1 MIDLARIDFVNRPV
15 LRLILIGLP
24 ALALQTTLCAEIEIF
39 GVVLQI
45 MLALSIAAGLAG
57 GSENGALAGFV
68 FGLMFD
74 LVLTSPLGLS
84 ALVYGAAGWGAGYLH
99 SRAIENP
106 KWLNALAVGLLSG
119 LATFA
124 LPVVANWIGVEGWL
138 SGRLAKVIIVVALTN
153 AASSFL
159 CVPITRWALAIRRQE
174 RMAPPAEVFL

>member
-1 MIDLARIDFVNRPV
+1 MIDFVNKPV
-15 LRLILIGLP
+15 TRLLLVGLP
-24 ALALQTTLCAEIEIF
+24 ALALQTTFFAEVKIF

-99 SRAIENP
+99 SRALENP
-106 KWLNALAVGLLSG
+106 KWLNALVVGLMSG
-119 LATFA
+119 LATFV
-124 LPVVANWIGVEGWL
+124 LPIVANWIGVEGWL
-138 SGRLAKVIIVVALTN
+138 SARLTKVIIVVALSN
-153 AASSFL
+153 ALFSFFV
-159 CVPITRWALAIRRQE
+159 VPNARWSLAIRRNQ
-174 RMAPPAEVFL
+174 RLAPPAEVFL

>member
-1 MIDLARIDFVNRPV
+1 MIDFVNKPV
-15 LRLILIGLP
+15 ARLILVGLP
-24 ALALQTTLCAEIEIF
+24 ALALQTTFFAEVKIF

-99 SRAIENP
+99 SRASGKSEMV
-106 KWLNALAVGLLSG
+106 KCLGSWFDEWVGD
-119 LATFA
+119 FC
-124 LPVVANWIGVEGWL
+124 VADRGELDWCRGWL
-138 SGRLAKVIIVVALTN
+138 SSRLTKVMIVVALSN
-153 AASSFL
+153 ALFSFWSFPL
-159 CVPITRWALAIRRQE
+159 RVGHWRYDA
-174 RMAPPAEVFL
+174 VSD

>member
-1 MIDLARIDFVNRPV
+1 VIDFVNKPV
-15 LRLILIGLP
+15 ARLILVGLP
-24 ALALQTTLCAEIEIF
+24 ALALQTTFFAEVKIF

-99 SRAIENP
+99 SRALENP
-106 KWLNALAVGLLSG
+106 KWLNALVVGLMSG
-119 LATFA
+119 LATFV
-124 LPVVANWIGVEGWL
+124 LPIVANWIGVEGWL
-138 SGRLAKVIIVVALTN
+138 SSRLTKVMIVVALSN
-153 AASSFL
+153 ALFSFL
-159 CVPITRWALAIRRQE
+159 VVPIARWSLAIRRSQ
-174 RMAPPAEVFL
+174 RLAPPAEVFL